1 MNILIYGTGAIGSL
15 VGACLA
21 QAGAQVTFLVRP
33 KSVLAMQENGL
44 QVSGQISPIHIG
56 QPQLATSTQQ
66 AFQSPQDLVVLA
78 VKSYDTPAVVAD
90 LQQIANLPPL
100 LCLQNGVENENQ
112 LTAAF
117 GADNVI
123 SGTVT
128 TAVALPQPG
137 QVLVER
143 ARGIGLQKNHPM
155 SSEIAN
161 LLGRGGVTV
170 RQYANPAAMKWTK
183 LLTNLFGNATCAICD
198 LPAADI
204 FANDSLY
211 RAEIQAARETL
222 KIMRQLKLPVVS
234 LPGFPSRRLALMVRY
249 LPDTWYR
256 SLVTKSVV
264 KGRGNK
270 LPSFQLDL
278 RAGKTRTEVDALNGA
293 VGRAGARLNL
303 PVPINTRL
311 ARILSDITSGKIA
324 WESFRYQ
331 PEKLAQALWE

>member
-44 QVSGQISPIHIG
+44 QVSGQISPIRIG
-56 QPQLATSTQQ
+56 KPQLATSTEQ

-90 LQQIANLPPL
+90 LKQIANLPPL
-100 LCLQNGVENENQ
+100 WCLQNGVENESQ
-112 LTAAF
+112 LIAAF
-117 GADNVI
+117 GAEKII

-143 ARGIGLQKNHPM
+143 ARGIGLQKNHPL
-155 SSEIAN
+155 SPAIAS
-161 LLGRGGVTV
+161 LLARGGVTV
-170 RQYANPAAMKWTK
+170 RQYANPAAMKWSK

-198 LPAADI
+198 MPAADI
-204 FANDSLY
+204 FANTALY
-211 RAEIQAARETL
+211 QAEIQAARETL
-222 KIMRQLKLPVVS
+222 LVMRRLKLPVVS
-234 LPGFPSRRLALMVRY
+234 LPGFPSRRLAFLVRY
-249 LPDTWYR
+249 LPNTWYR

-293 VGRAGARLNL
+293 VGRAGERLSL
-303 PVPINTRL
+303 PASINTRL
-311 ARILSDITSGKIA
+311 AHILSGIASGEIA

-331 PEKLAQALWE
+331 PEKLAQALWA